1 MHNIIV
7 LSAKSNKKLVK
18 NVMHAKNTWQ
28 RFRGLI
34 GRKKLKADQG
44 LMLTPCSSVHTIG
57 MTYPLD
63 VVFID
68 KAGTVLKCVSN
79 IKPFRMAMAKKARH
93 TLELAPGQIAK
104 LGIKKGDNLS
114 WN

>member
-1 MHNIIV
+1 MNNIAIKR
-7 LSAKSNKKLVK
+7 AKNKKSLIN

-63 VVFID
+63 LVFLD
-68 KAGTVLKCVSN
+68 KSGTVLKCVN
-79 IKPFRMAMAKKARH
+79 GIKPFRLAMAKKARH

-104 LGIKKGDNLS
+104 LGIKQGDTLS